1 MEKRESNYEIM
12 KHRMQAQF
20 AARDLGQVAGQ
31 WDLAREGNYL
41 LLTFVGRP
49 YRIDC
54 TTGAVLWEQAGTL
67 READYNVS
75 MTLFD
80 MLTRSRQTAAGEV
93 LPISAFS
100 TLHSATVTGSGLF
113 DRTARRFDHRG
124 QALAAACRRLGG
136 VPYGKGDVGYL
147 LPVFRDLR
155 AAVQFWDS
163 DEEFGPELNLFC
175 DRNILQF
182 MHFETMM
189 FMLIH
194 ILERLAEEMDD
205 GLSGL
210 EDPGQSQIRLGR

>member
-20 AARDLGQVAGQ
+20 AARDLDQVAGQ
-31 WDLAREGNYL
+31 WDLAREGNFL

-49 YRIDC
+49 YLIDC
-54 TTGAVLWEQAGTL
+54 GTGAVLWKRYGALQ
-67 READYNVS
+67 EADYNVS

-80 MLTRSRQTAAGEV
+80 ILTRDRQTASGEM
-93 LPISAFS
+93 LPVSAFS
-100 TLHSATVTGSGLF
+100 SLHSATVTGGSMF
-113 DRTARRFDHRG
+113 DRTAQRFEHRC
-124 QALAAACRRLGG
+124 QALSSACQRLGG
-136 VPYGKGDVGYL
+136 VPFGKGDVGYL
-147 LPVFRDLR
+147 LPVFRDLK

-194 ILERLAEEMDD
+194 ILERLTEEMDD

-210 EDPGQSQIRLGR
+210 EDPGQS